1 MDDAQLIAAAA
12 RGDEEA
18 FAALYRRHQ
27 GYVLALSARFGVT
40 GDESLDILQETFIRV
55 AKHLKRI
62 RSSSRFTT
70 FLYPVVRH
78 LCIRRK
84 RRGARLLFLGGTA
97 EIEVLVPPD
106 DPAEPLPPG
115 IRILVASL
123 PSHQREVVL
132 LRFADDLSLEEIA
145 QALSVPLG
153 TVKSRL
159 HLALAA
165 LRRNQEMADL

>member
-1 MDDAQLIAAAA
+1 MDDGQLIEAAAS
-12 RGDEEA
+12 GDEEA
-18 FAALYRRHQ
+18 FAALYWRHR
-27 GYVLALSARFGVT
+27 GYVLALSIRFGVT

-55 AKHLKRI
+55 AKHLKSI
-62 RSSSRFTT
+62 RNSARFTT
-70 FLYPVVRH
+70 FLYPVVKH

-84 RRGARLLFLGGTA
+84 RKGARLLFLGGTA

-106 DPAEPLPPG
+106 DPADPLPPD
-115 IRILVASL
+115 IRSLVASL

-145 QALSVPLG
+145 EALAIPLG

-165 LRRNQEMADL
+165 LRRALETTDH